1 MLKKSTADQ
10 IQLIS
15 KNRQQKK
22 SSQMKN
28 YETAEKKR
36 ILQQKKMDE
45 KLTTISNFLRSV
57 KNNFN
62 RILLDEKMGDY
73 ELQICNKNVSSPLEH
88 SYGLM
93 LKKKEKK
100 IIAKIEIIAYK
111 DKEYCV
117 YTVENKKEHVRTF
130 GPRLKNRI
138 EAFFVEK
145 VKMQES

>member
-28 YETAEKKR
+28 YETTEKKR

-62 RILLDEKMGDY
+62 RIL
-73 ELQICNKNVSSPLEH
+73 V
-88 SYGLM
+88 
-93 LKKKEKK
+93 
-100 IIAKIEIIAYK
+100 
-111 DKEYCV
+111 
-117 YTVENKKEHVRTF
+117 
-130 GPRLKNRI
+130 
-138 EAFFVEK
+138 
-145 VKMQES
+145 